1 MLDMGENWERLL
13 PLVEFAYNNSF
24 QSTIGMAPYEAL
36 YGRKCR
42 SPVYW
47 DEVGE
52 RKILGPEMI
61 EETVGVVEKIR
72 EKIKI
77 AQDRQKSYADK
88 RRKDLEFSKGEKV
101 FLKVAPMK
109 GVIRFGKRGKLR
121 PRYVGPFEIL
131 DRAERPGP
139 LSAKTDEAV
148 TPNRHTPKAIPRR
161 SRRRVTGTG

>member
-1 MLDMGENWERLL
+1 MLRACVLDMGENWERLL

-88 RRKDLEFSKGEKV
+88 RRKDLEFSTGEKV

-131 DRAERPGP
+131 DRIGELAYRLALP
-139 LSAKTDEAV
+139 
-148 TPNRHTPKAIPRR
+148 PKF
-161 SRRRVTGTG
+161 SSV